1 MTDIEKR
8 AIELENQART
18 ADAKERLK
26 LQPQIDAIVS
36 KLSSYGHPVSSN
48 LRQLN
53 RTLNEEA
60 IEDMFDNLPV

>member
-1 MTDIEKR
+1 MTEIEKR
-8 AIELENQART
+8 AIELENRART

-26 LQPQIDAIVS
+26 LQPQIDAIVT
-36 KLSSYGHPVSSN
+36 KLSSDGHRVSTN